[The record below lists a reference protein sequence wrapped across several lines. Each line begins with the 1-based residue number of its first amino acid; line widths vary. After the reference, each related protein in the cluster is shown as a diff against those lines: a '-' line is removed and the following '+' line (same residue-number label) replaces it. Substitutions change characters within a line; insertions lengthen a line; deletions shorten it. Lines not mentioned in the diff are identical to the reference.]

1 MVVGTLKLSLYIHNN
16 QSLKEKRKTVKS
28 IVAKVQKRFNVSI
41 SEVGSNDKWQ
51 MVELGISTVGNDRR
65 FVNSALDNILS
76 YIDSLYLGDIIDSNI
91 EMFNV

>member
-76 YIDSLYLGDIIDSNI
+76 YLDSLYLGDIIDSNI